1 MQIIELSTPIHSSLS
16 HKVSEFERL
25 FTYPLGQDRYFR
37 IDHSPNYDAFYK
49 AMGEAHTYYALYH
62 DKIVAS
68 ISYVIR
74 TVKLHDHID
83 KVAYLGD
90 LKIHPDHQA
99 TRLFFSIAKH
109 LQPILEREVSSAYG
123 IVMDGTINTPEQY
136 TGRLGIPKFERLK
149 EVYVL
154 RFDTKNCDTSTDSHI
169 SKESCFETYQNLSS
183 KPFASISNSHMRSAI
198 AREWFSTSKLA
209 CGMLEDTRLAKRL
222 FLESGEEL
230 RSAHLS
236 YFVYDD
242 VQQGFLVI
250 KSALKRSFQ
259 LGFPAMFLALSK
271 QQMDDLESHL
281 IGTSYSMAKAA
292 IYGTQKT
299 YGEITI
305 NTAEI

>member
-1 MQIIELSTPIHSSLS
+1 MQVIELSTPINGSFSQQI
-16 HKVSEFERL
+16 SEFERL
-25 FTYPLGQDRYFR
+25 FTYPLGKDRHFR

-49 AMGEAHTYYALYH
+49 AMGEAHTYYAISH
-62 DKIVAS
+62 DKVVAS
-68 ISYVIR
+68 ISYVMR
-74 TVKLHDHID
+74 PVKLHDQVY

-90 LKIHPDHQA
+90 LKIHPNHQA
-99 TRLFFSIAKH
+99 TRLLFCIAKH
-109 LQPILEREVSSAYG
+109 LQPILEKEVSCAYG
-123 IVMDGTINTPEQY
+123 IVMDGTTNTPEKY

-154 RFDTKNCDTSTDSHI
+154 RFDTKNCDTATDVHI
-169 SKESCFETYQNLSS
+169 SEKSCFDVYQNLSS
-183 KPFASISNSHMRSAI
+183 TPFAMISNTQLRSAI
-198 AREWFSTSKLA
+198 APKWVSTSKLA

-230 RSAHLS
+230 LSAHLS

-250 KSALKRSFQ
+250 KSALKRSLQ

-281 IGTSYSMAKAA
+281 VETNYTVAKAA

-299 YGEITI
+299 CGEITI